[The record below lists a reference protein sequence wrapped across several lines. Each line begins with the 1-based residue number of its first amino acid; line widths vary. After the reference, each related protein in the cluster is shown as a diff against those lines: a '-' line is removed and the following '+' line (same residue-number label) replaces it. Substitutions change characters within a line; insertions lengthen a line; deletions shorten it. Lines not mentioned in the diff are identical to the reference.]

1 MKHEKLAEAL
11 DAVRDA
17 YIADASESVHKRR
30 IRPRVL
36 GGIAAVL
43 ALVLLVLAAVQP
55 LSLGAEAVSLAK
67 YPKYEWK
74 HRPEAVDYQRALR
87 PFFSAGIRE
96 ALTGQADNAAFSPVA
111 LYLAL
116 AGMAEL
122 TQSDT
127 RAQILSAL
135 GSDDPDAL
143 RAEANTVWNATYLDE
158 GNRTLLASSIWLDER
173 LSYDQAAMDR
183 LAQNYYTSVYRS
195 ALGSDRANRA
205 IAEWLDGQ
213 TKGLLQDATK
223 SIRLPADPPTVFAFY
238 STIYYR
244 AKWTEAF
251 SKSANTDGVFHAA
264 GEDIPC
270 TFLNRHEANMT
281 YYWSGDFGAVA
292 LSLKDGSRMWL
303 FLPDEGKTVDDVLAS
318 PDFSAFALSEPYYE
332 LENSRFVKVN
342 LALPKFDIR
351 ASSDLRGV
359 LESMGISDLFDPAA
373 ADFGE
378 TVSGTSP
385 VWVAGVNQATRV
397 AVDEEGVTAASYLE
411 LPAAGAAEPPDEIID
426 FILDRPFVFTLVN
439 RYGLPLFAGVVNAP

>member
-17 YIADASESVHKRR
+17 YIANAANVHKRR
-30 IRPRVL
+30 IRPRVF

-43 ALVLLVLAAVQP
+43 ALVLLVLAVVQP
-55 LSLGAEAVSLAK
+55 LSRGAEAVSLAK
-67 YPKYEWK
+67 YPKYEWQR
-74 HRPEAVDYQRALR
+74 RPEAVDYQRALQ

-96 ALTGQADNAAFSPVA
+96 ALTGQTENAAFSPVA

-122 TQSDT
+122 TRSDT

-143 RAEANTVWNATYLDE
+143 RAEANTIWNATYLDD
-158 GNRTLLASSIWLDER
+158 GNRTLLAGSIWLDER
-173 LSYDQAAMDR
+173 LSYDQATMDR
-183 LAQNYYTSVYRS
+183 LAQNYYTSVYRT

-205 IAEWLDGQ
+205 IAKWLDGQ
-213 TKGLLQDATK
+213 TKGLLRDATK
-223 SIRLPADPPTVFAFY
+223 GIRLASDPPTVFAYY

-244 AKWTEAF
+244 AKWSEAF

-281 YYWSGDFGAVA
+281 YCWSDDFGAVS
-292 LSLKDGSRMWL
+292 LDLKDGSRMWL
-303 FLPDEGKTVDDVLAS
+303 FLPDDGKSVDDVLSAS
-318 PDFSAFALSEPYYE
+318 DFSALALSEPNRKS
-332 LENSRFVKVN
+332 ENSRYVKVN
-342 LALPKFDIR
+342 LALPKFDIQ

-378 TVSGTSP
+378 TVSGMSP
-385 VWVAGVNQATRV
+385 VWVTGVNQATRV

-411 LPAAGAAEPPDEIID
+411 LPAAGAAEPPEEIID
-426 FILDRPFVFTLVN
+426 FILDRPFVFVLAN